1 MKNGT
6 NGRFGVTKTN
16 SADIETFNKHLQKI
30 SGTTSNSDSY
40 PQCFT
45 AGLPAICSVL
55 MSLIRM
61 GGGDIVM
68 ASTSYGGSSELTDLL
83 VNRTK
88 NLRKTTFDIT
98 GKNDL
103 VEAVTNALK
112 TLEADPSTLRKR
124 VCVFIEIPTNP
135 DMKVPDVTKL
145 ASVLEKFK

>member
-1 MKNGT
+1 
-6 NGRFGVTKTN
+6 
-16 SADIETFNKHLQKI
+16 
-30 SGTTSNSDSY
+30 
-40 PQCFT
+40 
-45 AGLPAICSVL
+45 
-55 MSLIRM
+55 
-61 GGGDIVM
+61 M

-145 ASVLEKFK
+145 ATVLEKFKLSMKAKCSNFEDLFLMVDATFAPASQSMR